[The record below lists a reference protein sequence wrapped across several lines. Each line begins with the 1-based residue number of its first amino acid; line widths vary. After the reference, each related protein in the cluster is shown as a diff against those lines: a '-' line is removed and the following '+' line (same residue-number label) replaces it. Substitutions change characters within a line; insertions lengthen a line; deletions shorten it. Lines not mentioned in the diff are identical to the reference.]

1 MVVWSDESRFT
12 IYKNDGPGLV
22 WRPPGTRFN
31 IENMTPTVKFGG
43 GGLMMWGCFS
53 GKGLGPLV
61 KVDGNLNSLGYI
73 QILED
78 HLLPLIENDFNRRG
92 YLYQDDNA
100 PVHTARVVKNWYST
114 NGVNVLSNWPSQS
127 PDLNP
132 IEHLWSELERR
143 IRSKPA
149 LQEEWGKISQS
160 QVMALIESMP
170 RRIETVISSN
180 GWPTKY

>member
-1 MVVWSDESRFT
+1 M
-12 IYKNDGPGLV
+12 
-22 WRPPGTRFN
+22 
-31 IENMTPTVKFGG
+31 GG
-43 GGLMMWGCFS
+43 FS

-61 KVDGNLNSLGYI
+61 KVDGKMNRFDYI
-73 QILED
+73 QILEK
-78 HLLPLIENDFNRRG
+78 HLLPLIKEEFNCRG
-92 YLYQDDNA
+92 YWFQDDNA
-100 PVHTARVVKNWYST
+100 PVHTAKDVKKWILMNKIK
-114 NGVNVLSNWPSQS
+114 VLPDWPSQS

-143 IRSKPA
+143 IRSKPQAITNIAELETA

-170 RRIETVISSN
+170 RRIEAVISSN